1 VLDTAADARGVST
14 SRIKWLT
21 AFLIGIATVT
31 AAAFSWRAAQIGST
45 AAFDD
50 RQSISETVRVD
61 LRYATAS

>member
-1 VLDTAADARGVST
+1 MST